1 VDSLYLNI
9 NWIDK
14 IISKNTWCRFIFRQ
28 NSVFDMGDKKTV
40 SALVTGGEAS
50 AGPPL
55 GPALGPLGINVLQVV
70 NTINDKTKDFSGM
83 KVPVK
88 VEVDPDTKKF
98 TVEVGIPPTT
108 ALIAKEAGITKGSGT
123 AGKDYVGNIS
133 MENIVKI
140 ARMKIDVSYA
150 IDLKNATKEII
161 GSCVSSGIKIENKPA
176 KEIYADVN
184 NGQFDSLFN

>member
-1 VDSLYLNI
+1 
-9 NWIDK
+9 
-14 IISKNTWCRFIFRQ
+14 
-28 NSVFDMGDKKTV
+28 MGDKKSV

-70 NTINDKTKDFSGM
+70 NTINEKTKDFLGM

-88 VEVDPDTKKF
+88 VEIDSETKKF

-123 AGKDYVGNIS
+123 SGKEYVGNIS
-133 MENIVKI
+133 MSGIVKI

-150 IDLKNATKEII
+150 LDLKNCSKEII
-161 GSCVSSGIKIENKPA
+161 GSCVSSGVKVEDKPA
-176 KEIYADVN
+176 KDLYTDINSGKY
-184 NGQFDSLFN
+184 DSLFQ

>member
-1 VDSLYLNI
+1 
-9 NWIDK
+9 
-14 IISKNTWCRFIFRQ
+14 
-28 NSVFDMGDKKTV
+28 MGDKKSV

-70 NTINDKTKDFSGM
+70 NTINEKTKDFLGM

-88 VEVDPDTKKF
+88 VEIDSETKKF

-123 AGKDYVGNIS
+123 SGRDYVGNIS
-133 MENIVKI
+133 MSGIVKI

-150 IDLKNATKEII
+150 LDLKNCSKEII
-161 GSCVSSGIKIENKPA
+161 GSCVSSGVKVEDKPA
-176 KEIYADVN
+176 KDLYTDINSGKY
-184 NGQFDSLFN
+184 DSLFQ

>member
-1 VDSLYLNI
+1 
-9 NWIDK
+9 
-14 IISKNTWCRFIFRQ
+14 
-28 NSVFDMGDKKTV
+28 MGDKKSV

-70 NTINDKTKDFSGM
+70 NTINEKTKDFHGM

-88 VEVDPDTKKF
+88 VEVDPETKKF

-123 AGKDYVGNIS
+123 SGKDYVGNIS
-133 MENIVKI
+133 MSGIVKI

-150 IDLKNATKEII
+150 LDLKNCSKEII
-161 GSCVSSGIKIENKPA
+161 GSCVSNGVKVEDKPA
-176 KEIYADVN
+176 KDLYTDINSGKY
-184 NGQFDSLFN
+184 DSLFQ

>member
-1 VDSLYLNI
+1 
-9 NWIDK
+9 
-14 IISKNTWCRFIFRQ
+14 
-28 NSVFDMGDKKTV
+28 MGDKKTV

-98 TVEVGIPPTT
+98 TIEVGIPPTT

-123 AGKDYVGNIS
+123 AGK
-133 MENIVKI
+133 E
-140 ARMKIDVSYA
+140 R
-150 IDLKNATKEII
+150 
-161 GSCVSSGIKIENKPA
+161 
-176 KEIYADVN
+176 
-184 NGQFDSLFN
+184 

>member
-1 VDSLYLNI
+1 MS
-9 NWIDK
+9 
-14 IISKNTWCRFIFRQ
+14 
-28 NSVFDMGDKKTV
+28 DKKTV

-55 GPALGPLGINVLQVV
+55 GPSLGPLGINVLQVV

-88 VEVDPDTKKF
+88 VEVDSETKKF
-98 TVEVGIPPTT
+98 TVEVGVPPTT

-123 AGKDYVGNIS
+123 SGKDYVGNIS

-140 ARMKIDVSYA
+140 ARMKIDISYA
-150 IDLKNATKEII
+150 IDLKNTSKEII
-161 GSCVSSGIKIENKPA
+161 GSCISNGVMIENKPA
-176 KEIYADVN
+176 KEIYADIEK
-184 NGQFDSLFN
+184 GQFDSLFS

>member
-1 VDSLYLNI
+1 MS
-9 NWIDK
+9 
-14 IISKNTWCRFIFRQ
+14 
-28 NSVFDMGDKKTV
+28 DKKTV

-70 NTINDKTKDFSGM
+70 NTINDKTKDFAGM

-88 VEVDPDTKKF
+88 VEVDSETKKF

-150 IDLKNATKEII
+150 IDLKNTSKEII
-161 GSCVSSGIKIENKPA
+161 GSCVSSGVRIENKPA
-176 KEIYADVN
+176 KEIYADIEK
-184 NGQFDSLFN
+184 GQFDSLFN

>member
-1 VDSLYLNI
+1 
-9 NWIDK
+9 
-14 IISKNTWCRFIFRQ
+14 
-28 NSVFDMGDKKTV
+28 
-40 SALVTGGEAS
+40 
-50 AGPPL
+50 
-55 GPALGPLGINVLQVV
+55 
-70 NTINDKTKDFSGM
+70 M

-88 VEVDPDTKKF
+88 VEVDPETKKF

-123 AGKDYVGNIS
+123 SGKDYVGNIS

-150 IDLKNATKEII
+150 IDLKNTSKEII
-161 GSCVSSGIKIENKPA
+161 GSCISSGVRIENKPA
-176 KEIYADVN
+176 KEIYADIE